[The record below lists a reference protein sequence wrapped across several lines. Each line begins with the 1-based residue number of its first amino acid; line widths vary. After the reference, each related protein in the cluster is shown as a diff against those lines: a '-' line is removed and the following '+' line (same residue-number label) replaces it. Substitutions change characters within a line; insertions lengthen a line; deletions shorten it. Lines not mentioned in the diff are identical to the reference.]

1 MHQIQIGQHA
11 IDRVMKRRG
20 KVELYDSIVP
30 AKSALIVVDMQNC
43 FVAPGMPAEISY
55 ARDAVPNINRLAA
68 AFRAAG
74 GHVVWIKNA
83 IYPETR
89 QNWSVWVD
97 NMMSPDLREEM
108 CREMHPGSKGY
119 ELWPELDVKDED
131 AQIEKTRFSAFIQ
144 GSSGLAEYLEKVGV
158 DTIAI
163 TGTATQVCCESTA
176 RDGMM
181 LNYKVIFV
189 SDGCGAPTDADH
201 NATLTSLLQSFCDIR
216 PTDEVIA
223 LLEA

>member
-1 MHQIQIGQHA
+1 
-11 IDRVMKRRG
+11 
-20 KVELYDSIVP
+20 
-30 AKSALIVVDMQNC
+30 
-43 FVAPGMPAEISY
+43 MPAEMPH
-55 ARDAVPNINRLAA
+55 ARDGVPNINRLAA

-89 QNWSVWVD
+89 KNWSVWVD
-97 NMMSPDLREEM
+97 NMMHDDLREEM
-108 CREMHPGSKGY
+108 CREMHPGSNGY
-119 ELWPELDVKDED
+119 ELWPELDVKAQD

-144 GSSGLAEYLEKVGV
+144 GSSGLAEYFEKIGV
-158 DTIAI
+158 DTIAV

-189 SDGCGAPTDADH
+189 SGGCGAPTDADH
-201 NATLTSLLQSFCDIR
+201 NATLTSLLQSICDIR
-216 PTDEVIA
+216 PTDDIIA
-223 LLEA
+223 LLDA